1 MGNYNKLRNVSC
13 IIEPKKK
20 YLVYSKIE
28 IVVVVVLFGKY
39 IS

>member
-20 YLVYSKIE
+20 ILGIFQIE
-28 IVVVVVLFGKY
+28 IFVVVVLFGKY

>member
-13 IIEPKKK
+13 IIEPKKI
-20 YLVYSKIE
+20 LGIFQIE
-28 IVVVVVLFGKY
+28 IFVVVVLFGKY